1 MPSSALVRFFGAI
14 AFLFAAACGA
24 QTYPSGP
31 IRIVVPFTPGGGT
44 DILARMIGQKL
55 NEAWGQ
61 PVVVE
66 NRAGASGTIGA
77 AVVAKAPPD
86 GQTAL
91 ITPAAYASNPALYKQ
106 LPYNHARDLAPVSML
121 ASGPLILVVHPS
133 LPVKSIKELIAF
145 CRARPGEINFG
156 SPGAGALPHLSAE
169 LFNAMSGIKLVHI
182 PYKGAGAAA
191 TDLLAGRIPIY
202 FMNIL
207 QSLTYVRN
215 GRLRALGVTTPERSP
230 IAPEIPT
237 IAESGLKG
245 YDMTNWYGLLVPA
258 ATPRA
263 SVTKLNGEVV
273 RILNLPELKNRLAD
287 DGMVVVGSSPE
298 QFAEFLARETAKYA
312 KVIETAGIKGTL

>member
-1 MPSSALVRFFGAI
+1 MPSFAPLVRLVAVLVLFFATI
-14 AFLFAAACGA
+14 CNA

-31 IRIVVPFTPGGGT
+31 IRVVVPFTPGGGT

-55 NEAWGQ
+55 TEAWGQ

-106 LPYNHARDLAPVSML
+106 LPYNSRDLAPVSLL

-145 CRARPGEINFG
+145 CRARPGDINFG
-156 SPGAGALPHLSAE
+156 SPGAGALPHLAAE
-169 LFNAMSGIKLVHI
+169 LFNSMSGIKLVHI

-207 QSLTYVRN
+207 QSMTYVRN

-263 SVTKLNGEVV
+263 SVAKLNTEVV
-273 RILNLPELKNRLAD
+273 RILNLPELKNRLSE
-287 DGMVVVGSSPE
+287 DGMVIVGSTPE
-298 QFAEFLARETAKYA
+298 QFAEFLGRETAKYT
-312 KVIETAGIKGTL
+312 KVIEAAGIKGTL